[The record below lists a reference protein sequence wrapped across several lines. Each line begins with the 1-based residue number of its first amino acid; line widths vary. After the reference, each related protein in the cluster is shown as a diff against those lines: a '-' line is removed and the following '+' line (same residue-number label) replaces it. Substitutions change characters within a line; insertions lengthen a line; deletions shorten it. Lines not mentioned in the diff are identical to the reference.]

1 MNSNQ
6 WLIESDIGDLFKKAW
21 HFLRTHSHIL
31 LRMTF
36 FILLPVYL
44 IAFGA
49 SLLIK
54 STNVISLFGDAII
67 IVVTI
72 GGQLWLTSAI
82 IYYSLEKI
90 YNDTPFSIT
99 QVLKTATSFV
109 SRLLSINLVILLFI
123 TSISVMVSA
132 LVKLIFSSYSQEF
145 HLANLFLS
153 IIVISIFIYLR
164 FFLAQFFLID
174 EKCGVMESLQ
184 KSNLLFLEYKNK
196 MSKVF
201 ILLILLML
209 VPTLLN
215 FYFPL
220 SGLLIFFFLMPFTI
234 LIQLFLYIA
243 LRIHRGDFEMT
254 ESVEEE

>member
-1 MNSNQ
+1 MYSNQ
-6 WLIESDIGDLFKKAW
+6 WLIESDIGDLFKKAYY
-21 HFLRTHSHIL
+21 FLRIHSHIL

-49 SLLIK
+49 SLFIK
-54 STNVISLFGDAII
+54 STDVISLFGDAII
-67 IVVTI
+67 IVVSV

-82 IYYSLEKI
+82 IYYGLENI
-90 YNDTPFSIT
+90 YNNTHFSIT
-99 QVLKTATSFV
+99 QVLKTAIRFV

-123 TSISVMVSA
+123 TSITVMVSA

-145 HLANLFLS
+145 HLANLFFS
-153 IIVISIFIYLR
+153 IIIISVFIYLR
-164 FFLAQFFLID
+164 FFLAQFFLI
-174 EKCGVMESLQ
+174 EEECGILESLQ

-201 ILLILLML
+201 IIVILLML

-220 SGLLIFFFLMPFTI
+220 SGLLIFFFILPFTI

-243 LRIHRGDFEMT
+243 LRIHRGDFEIT